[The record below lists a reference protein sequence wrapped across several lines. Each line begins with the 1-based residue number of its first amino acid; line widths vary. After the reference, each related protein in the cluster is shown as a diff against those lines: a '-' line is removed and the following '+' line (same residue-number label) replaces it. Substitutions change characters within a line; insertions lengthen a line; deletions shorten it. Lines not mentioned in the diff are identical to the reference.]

1 MNLCASTEP
10 HEGVNVKAKARQMPI
25 QEIKIY
31 LLQII
36 EEWTGSDIPEEG
48 EEDFDTLRDMH
59 SWVESIE
66 TIGEVIDFLEGQG
79 IDPEDWFGNLDLVY
93 PTSDSGL
100 SAKAATSR
108 S

>member
-1 MNLCASTEP
+1 M
-10 HEGVNVKAKARQMPI
+10 KAKARQMPI

-48 EEDFDTLRDMH
+48 EEDFDTLSDMH

-66 TIGEVIDFLEGQG
+66 TIGEVVDLLDSQG
-79 IDPEDWFGNLDLVY
+79 IDPEEWFDNLDLIY
-93 PTSDSGL
+93 PTSESDL